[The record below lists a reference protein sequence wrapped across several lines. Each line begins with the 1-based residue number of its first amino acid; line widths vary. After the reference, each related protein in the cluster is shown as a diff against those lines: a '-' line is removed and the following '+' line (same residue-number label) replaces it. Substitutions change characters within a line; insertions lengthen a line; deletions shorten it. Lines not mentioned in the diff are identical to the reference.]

1 MDWPTAN
8 HSREAKTVAS
18 GFRPSSGFDHL
29 PHRIPAMLSP
39 SAVAAEGAAPDSIEL
54 LLLGADER
62 GGVRPD
68 AILEVARSER
78 NFVIVPPPPA

>member
-1 MDWPTAN
+1 
-8 HSREAKTVAS
+8 
-18 GFRPSSGFDHL
+18 
-29 PHRIPAMLSP
+29 MLSP